1 MTPMWGILR
10 HRYLNII
17 RDNVVQVTDDAEGL
31 LAAAGIRRGVTRLAQ
46 RLRAERPQEAL
57 STNKI
62 GVLSHLSC
70 YGPSTP
76 GEIAAAQRQH
86 PQSLTRV
93 FAELQLGGR
102 VARTRS
108 ERDGRESV
116 LSLTQAGQDAL
127 ADDMAERDTWLAG
140 ALCGLS
146 PAEVGLLELAA
157 GLLERLADQP
167 RAGGSVAENR
177 TA

>member
-1 MTPMWGILR
+1 
-10 HRYLNII
+10 
-17 RDNVVQVTDDAEGL
+17 
-31 LAAAGIRRGVTRLAQ
+31 
-46 RLRAERPQEAL
+46 
-57 STNKI
+57 
-62 GVLSHLSC
+62 
-70 YGPSTP
+70 
-76 GEIAAAQRQH
+76 
-86 PQSLTRV
+86 
-93 FAELQLGGR
+93 
-102 VARTRS
+102 
-108 ERDGRESV
+108 
-116 LSLTQAGQDAL
+116 L

>member
-1 MTPMWGILR
+1 
-10 HRYLNII
+10 
-17 RDNVVQVTDDAEGL
+17 
-31 LAAAGIRRGVTRLAQ
+31 
-46 RLRAERPQEAL
+46 
-57 STNKI
+57 
-62 GVLSHLSC
+62 
-70 YGPSTP
+70 
-76 GEIAAAQRQH
+76 
-86 PQSLTRV
+86 
-93 FAELQLGGR
+93 
-102 VARTRS
+102 VARSRS